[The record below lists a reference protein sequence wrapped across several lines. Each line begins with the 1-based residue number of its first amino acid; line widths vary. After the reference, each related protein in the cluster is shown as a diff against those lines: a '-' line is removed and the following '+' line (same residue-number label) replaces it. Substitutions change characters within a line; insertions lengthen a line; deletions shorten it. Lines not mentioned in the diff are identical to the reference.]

1 MATTRCGRPTQGE
14 MGITFSCP
22 PGTLVTWE
30 GAELLRST
38 LPEAARELVLQGT
51 PINPYLLTEPK

>member
-1 MATTRCGRPTQGE
+1 

-22 PGTLVTWE
+22 PGTLVSWE

-38 LPEAARELVLQGT
+38 LPDAARALVQQGI
-51 PINPYLLTEPK
+51 PINPYRHSEPSASTQ